1 MKYQISPSL
10 MCMNLM
16 DIRQQ
21 LAVLN
26 RRADMLHIDIMDG
39 HYVKNIT
46 LSPFFIEQIRPHT
59 SLLLDVHLMVENPT
73 DFIDP
78 IARAGADFICPHA
91 ETINRDAFRVIN
103 QIRVLGKK
111 VGVVLNPATPVE
123 FIRHY
128 LHLLDKITV
137 MTVDPGYAGQPFI
150 PEMLEKI
157 RQLRDLKRQQNLSY
171 LIEID
176 GSCNQRT
183 YRDLMGAGAEVL
195 IVGSSGLFN
204 LDPDLETAWENDA
217 EIIDEAQ
224 AAWGGCRHDA
234 ARWLGIDVGGTN
246 TRLLLMDDDGEFSG
260 YLKIATADWARQAD
274 PLVALGRLIA
284 GYCKD
289 RQVAQVMLGLPGIL
303 SRDRSRVLSLPFIP
317 ALDAQ
322 PVAAL
327 LADALA
333 LPVRMDKDVNHLLWW
348 DLQQLP
354 ALPQVAVGLYLGTGM
369 GNSLWLNGDFY
380 HGAHGAAG
388 ELGHIPWPGH
398 QGECPCGKRGC
409 VESLTSGHWL
419 TGWARANAAQTPFE
433 RLFERHGEHPDL
445 RRFVERLAQTI
456 AIEMNVLDPQ
466 QLILGGG
473 VIAMSGFPL
482 ALLQP
487 EIRRHLRGPPAT
499 RDGLKII
506 FSQSLT
512 DETGSRGAC
521 LAARRHLQ
529 LSREYPQ

>member
-26 RRADMLHIDIMDG
+26 RHADMLHIDIMDG

-103 QIRVLGKK
+103 QIRALGKK

-183 YRDLMGAGAEVL
+183 YRDLMAAGAEVL

-204 LDPDLETAWENDA
+204 LDPDLETAWEKMLDQMR
-217 EIIDEAQ
+217 Q
-224 AAWGGCRHDA
+224 AA
-234 ARWLGIDVGGTN
+234 
-246 TRLLLMDDDGEFSG
+246 
-260 YLKIATADWARQAD
+260 
-274 PLVALGRLIA
+274 
-284 GYCKD
+284 
-289 RQVAQVMLGLPGIL
+289 
-303 SRDRSRVLSLPFIP
+303 
-317 ALDAQ
+317 
-322 PVAAL
+322 
-327 LADALA
+327 
-333 LPVRMDKDVNHLLWW
+333 
-348 DLQQLP
+348 
-354 ALPQVAVGLYLGTGM
+354 
-369 GNSLWLNGDFY
+369 
-380 HGAHGAAG
+380 
-388 ELGHIPWPGH
+388 
-398 QGECPCGKRGC
+398 
-409 VESLTSGHWL
+409 
-419 TGWARANAAQTPFE
+419 
-433 RLFERHGEHPDL
+433 
-445 RRFVERLAQTI
+445 
-456 AIEMNVLDPQ
+456 
-466 QLILGGG
+466 
-473 VIAMSGFPL
+473 
-482 ALLQP
+482 
-487 EIRRHLRGPPAT
+487 
-499 RDGLKII
+499 
-506 FSQSLT
+506 
-512 DETGSRGAC
+512 
-521 LAARRHLQ
+521 
-529 LSREYPQ
+529 